1 MKRRWV
7 LDMSRV
13 DVQFYMDKYNL
24 HEVLPERLYPHL
36 SLHTVEKGEQLC
48 RQGEQAKALYIV
60 VKGKAKVFTTS
71 MEGKTLVLSF
81 QTPIELIGDIEYIQN
96 IDIIN
101 TVEAVSSVTVIK
113 IPYKFLRKHCEQYS
127 PFLMFLLKVITD
139 KFNAKSNFLKLN
151 VLYPVEVRLASYL
164 LSHSFDE
171 EHSLVTGMHSTKNL
185 KDTANLIGT
194 SYRHLNRV
202 IQQFSELG
210 LVERK
215 DKWIQIKDWEGLRE
229 MAGSSLYE

>member
-1 MKRRWV
+1 M
-7 LDMSRV
+7 LMSRM
-13 DVQFYMDKYNL
+13 DVQFFIDKFNL
-24 HEVLPERLYPHL
+24 NEVLPEELYPYL
-36 SLHTVEKGEQLC
+36 TLHTVDKGEKLC
-48 RQGEQAKALYIV
+48 QQGEAAKDLYIV

-71 MEGKTLVLSF
+71 VEGETLVLSF
-81 QTPIELIGDIEYIQN
+81 QTPLELIGDIEYIQQ

-113 IPYKFLRKHCEQYS
+113 IPFKYLRKYCEQYP
-127 PFLMFLLKVITD
+127 PFLLFMLKIITD

-171 EHSLVTGMHSTKNL
+171 EHSLVSGVHSTKNL

-202 IQQFSELG
+202 IKQFIELG

-215 DKWIQIKDWEGLRE
+215 DRWITIKNWDGLKK